1 MKLEY
6 MCDNERVLF
15 INLVKYALEINLDNI
30 NIYGSNLDIDYQ
42 DNNIDMVNTFLH
54 SLIFEYN
61 FKLLYIDNNEF
72 EIILTYGKMDNIK
85 INFIPSYE
93 TEYNET
99 NSDFNELLSKLSYYL
114 QEKIG
119 F

>member
-1 MKLEY
+1 MRLEY
-6 MCDNERVLF
+6 MENNERALF
-15 INLVKYALEINLDNI
+15 INLVKYALEINIDNVD
-30 NIYGSNLDIDYQ
+30 IYGSNLNIYYQ
-42 DNNIDMVNTFLH
+42 DNDIDMINSFLH

-61 FKLLYIDNNEF
+61 FKLLYIYNNEF
-72 EIILTYGKMDNIK
+72 EIILTYGKMDKIK